1 MSFCQEN
8 QVCAS
13 VCFMDRSQHLIV
25 FQVSCAGTVWF
36 VNPVWINVFFY
47 YDILLYVT
55 VFGRKDF
62 RSFLGYCISNQVQVC
77 QMHNNI
83 VCTNVFLLFV
93 YIRRCNLCLFIK
105 TYFFD
110 SLCEERTEI
119 QCTVHCSRQ
128 NLPIHNIMNF
138 KFKSVPSHQIY
149 LMTSFREKICN
160 CMYNHSAS
168 WTVRTPAELL
178 MNLMGEK
185 AERIQILRESEG
197 ASVLPNNPSQQLNR
211 REHSHSLCLVS
222 LAPSV
227 IVLHDSGFVDLQEND
242 RDVQNERLAGKLEW
256 LEKCWEKRKTKVRE
270 QTGNTA
276 SSFWRM
282 ETTALPR
289 F

>member
-1 MSFCQEN
+1 MFFCCLFTSEDGTC
-8 QVCAS
+8 VCLS
-13 VCFMDRSQHLIV
+13 RHIFLIV
-25 FQVSCAGTVWF
+25 
-36 VNPVWINVFFY
+36 
-47 YDILLYVT
+47 
-55 VFGRKDF
+55 
-62 RSFLGYCISNQVQVC
+62 
-77 QMHNNI
+77 
-83 VCTNVFLLFV
+83 
-93 YIRRCNLCLFIK
+93 
-105 TYFFD
+105 
-110 SLCEERTEI
+110 CEERTEI

-149 LMTSFREKICN
+149 LMTSFREKMCN

-211 REHSHSLCLVS
+211 RERSHSLCLVP